1 VHSHGGPNSRVPE
14 KIVLA
19 NPDGDTLYERIG
31 PEGILRLVKWFYAK
45 VRYEPMLEPIFNAH
59 IHVWSEHITT
69 ITQFWCKMMG
79 GPSTW
84 SGGMGRHF
92 FLNLGPDHFEVWL
105 AVWEQNA
112 LELLPYR
119 EATEVS
125 ALARRIGDDLMAMI
139 RRAESRQ

>member
-1 VHSHGGPNSRVPE
+1 
-14 KIVLA
+14 
-19 NPDGDTLYERIG
+19 
-31 PEGILRLVKWFYAK
+31 
-45 VRYEPMLEPIFNAH
+45 
-59 IHVWSEHITT
+59 
-69 ITQFWCKMMG
+69 MG

-125 ALARRIGDDLMAMI
+125 TLARRIGDDLMAMI